1 MNVEEEAV
9 QKTRLSFDDLC
20 RALNMDEEASNGAW
34 RSYEKINKN
43 YTLEGSDLHWLAC
56 ALYVSCRTSVPTV
69 GKGTA
74 EGNYVSLTRIL
85 RSSNQSLIEF
95 FSKMKKWQDMANL
108 PKEFRQSTE
117 KLERNFT
124 VTAVIFKKYVPIFK
138 DIFKP
143 PSDEPPRTHRNRK
156 QKRHPC
162 TVAELFQFCWVL
174 FVHAKGN
181 FPMISDDLVNSYHLL
196 LCAFDL
202 VYSNSLLCSSRK
214 DLLNPTFKGLTEEL
228 NSKDN
233 RPGPGSLCF
242 IEQLCE
248 LHQGEVLD
256 AKGVKEHFWKPF
268 IKKLFERKILKGKE
282 ETLTGFLDPV
292 NFGDSLA
299 SLNRAYEEHVLSSGA
314 LDERIFLGE
323 GAREDINTPGPY
335 LCEGTE
341 NQTASIHKSLAASAL
356 KVSTPLTGRVYLQE
370 TASGTSVFTAMEGI
384 SRLQSLLAG
393 LKHRPS
399 LRLRDMLKACAR
411 NPSENIASRLK
422 EMTKAF
428 LQSYEAKEEGN
439 GGLEK
444 DTVVKYFCLAEAL
457 YYKTLEGIID
467 QEKRRLGDSDLSSIL
482 EQDMFHRSL
491 IACCL
496 EIVIF
501 SYHPPGEFQRILQT
515 FEIPPYHFY
524 KVIEVLVRAEE
535 GLAREVV
542 KHLNHVEEQV
552 LERLAW
558 KESSPL
564 WESIKGAKNHVP
576 SCQEVMPPQYLEDGS
591 CNLHSPKNNELSVNT
606 SGTGKAVSS
615 SSTNL
620 HERYSSPPTAT
631 IRRRLFVDSEMPSDP
646 PAATRVS
653 QPSLVS
659 TIPAGQTVVTMATA
673 TVTANN
679 GQTVTI
685 PVQGIAN
692 ENGGITFIPV
702 QVSVTGQSGPG
713 LQPLTAQALT
723 GSLNTQQ
730 LTTTMPAGTVHTSP
744 TAGKNAK
751 MSPQHGTPNRAQRTG
766 SLCLFFRKV
775 YHLASV
781 RLRDLCVKLD
791 ISTDLRRKI
800 WTCFEYSLVHCT
812 ELMMDRH
819 LDQLLM
825 CAIYVM
831 AKVTKEDK
839 SFQNIMKCYRSQPQ
853 ASSSVYR
860 SVLIT
865 GRKRRHSGKSENNRQ
880 NSLAEGGPEQAAA
893 VASGNSSPLSMRS
906 SSTLPVPQPS
916 SASSTPT
923 RMPGTLPEQEGEEEE
938 KRGDLICF
946 YNHVYI
952 KQIKP
957 FALRY
962 SSSSPKAGAETPPLC
977 PYPSLR
983 IGSPRRVLLSHN
995 HSIYISP
1002 HKNDSPLTPRDKIFY
1017 YISSSPSNRLQEINS
1032 MLRTGETP
1040 TKKRSMV
1047 LEEEQQSPAKRLCQE
1062 NHSALFR
1069 RLQDVAND
1077 RNNSH

>member
-1 MNVEEEAV
+1 SYSCVKMNEEEDAM
-9 QKTRLSFDDLC
+9 QKTRLAFEDLC

-34 RSYEKINKN
+34 SSYENISKN
-43 YTLEGSDLHWLAC
+43 YTLEGSELHWLAC
-56 ALYVSCRTSVPTV
+56 ALYVACRTVVPTV

-85 RSSNQSLIEF
+85 RCSEQSLIEF
-95 FSKMKKWQDMANL
+95 FRKMKKWQDMANL
-108 PKEFRQSTE
+108 SKEFRQSTE

-138 DIFKP
+138 DIFKT
-143 PSDEPPRTHRNRK
+143 PSEEPPRAHRSRK
-156 QKRHPC
+156 QRRHPC
-162 TVAELFQFCWVL
+162 TVAEVFHFCWVL

-196 LCAFDL
+196 LCALDL
-202 VYSNSLLCSSRK
+202 VYSNSLLCSNRK
-214 DLLNPTFKGLTEEL
+214 DLLNPSFKGLPEDFS
-228 NSKDN
+228 NKDYK
-233 RPGPGSLCF
+233 PSSPLCF

-248 LHQGEVLD
+248 LHDGLVLE

-268 IKKLFERKILKGKE
+268 IKRLFERKILKGKE

-299 SLNRAYEEHVLSSGA
+299 SLNRVYEEHILSSGA

-323 GAREDINTPGPY
+323 GAKEDIGTPGPC
-335 LCEGTE
+335 LCEGIE
-341 NQTASIHKSLAASAL
+341 NQEIKSSSAL
-356 KVSTPLTGRVYLQE
+356 KVSTPLTGRKYIQD
-370 TASGTSVFTAMEGI
+370 SGVGTPVSMAMQGVG
-384 SRLQSLLAG
+384 RLHSLLAG

-399 LRLRDMLKACAR
+399 LRLRETLNLGDKLRIKFCSR
-411 NPSENIASRLK
+411 EFQKFTLNYLPLYSYIFLDIAL
-422 EMTKAF
+422 
-428 LQSYEAKEEGN
+428 
-439 GGLEK
+439 
-444 DTVVKYFCLAEAL
+444 KYFCLAEAL

-491 IACCL
+491 VACCL

-501 SYHPPGEFQRILQT
+501 SYRPPGEFQQVLQV
-515 FEIPPYHFY
+515 FDIPPYHFY
-524 KVIEVLVRAEE
+524 KVIEVLVRAED
-535 GLAREVV
+535 GLFREAV

-552 LERLAW
+552 LESLAW
-558 KESSPL
+558 KETSPL
-564 WESIKGAKNHVP
+564 WDSIKGAKNHVP

-591 CNLHSPKNNELSVNT
+591 GSNPQSPRNNELRVFP
-606 SGTGKAVSS
+606 
-615 SSTNL
+615 STTTL
-620 HERYSSPPTAT
+620 HERYSTPPTGT
-631 IRRRLFVDSEMPSDP
+631 VCRRLFVDTDSNSDP
-646 PAATRVS
+646 ATSGRVT
-653 QPSLVS
+653 QAPLVS

-692 ENGGITFIPV
+692 ENGGITFIPMP
-702 QVSVTGQSGPG
+702 VSVTGQSGTG

-723 GSLNTQQ
+723 GTLNTQQ
-730 LTTTMPAGTVHTSP
+730 LTATTPTSTAHTP
-744 TAGKNAK
+744 L
-751 MSPQHGTPNRAQRTG
+751 NRTQRTG
-766 SLCLFFRKV
+766 SLSLFFRKV

-791 ISTDLRRKI
+791 ISTELRRKI

-831 AKVTKEDK
+831 TKVTKEDK

-853 ASSSVYR
+853 ASSSV
-860 SVLIT
+860 
-865 GRKRRHSGKSENNRQ
+865 
-880 NSLAEGGPEQAAA
+880 
-893 VASGNSSPLSMRS
+893 
-906 SSTLPVPQPS
+906 STAIYTICTVK
-916 SASSTPT
+916 TKCV
-923 RMPGTLPEQEGEEEE
+923 EEE
-938 KRGDLICF
+938 RGDLIRF
-946 YNHVYI
+946 YNHIYI
-952 KQIKP
+952 KQIKH

-962 SSSSPKAGAETPPLC
+962 SSSSPKAGTPPLC
-977 PYPSLR
+977 PYPLLR
-983 IGSPRRVLLSHN
+983 IGSPRRVLLSQN

-1002 HKNDSPLTPRDKIFY
+1002 HKSNSPLTPRDKIFY
-1017 YISSSPSNRLQEINS
+1017 YISSSPSNRLREINS
-1032 MLRTGETP
+1032 MIRTGETP
-1040 TKKRSMV
+1040 TKKRSMA

-1062 NHSALFR
+1062 NQTALLR

-1077 RNNSH
+1077 RNSSH

>member
-1 MNVEEEAV
+1 SYSCVKMNEEEDAM
-9 QKTRLSFDDLC
+9 QKTRLAFEDLC

-34 RSYEKINKN
+34 SSYENISKN
-43 YTLEGSDLHWLAC
+43 YTLEGSELHWLAC
-56 ALYVSCRTSVPTV
+56 ALYVACRTVVPTV

-85 RSSNQSLIEF
+85 RCSEQSLIEF
-95 FSKMKKWQDMANL
+95 FRKMKKWQDMANL
-108 PKEFRQSTE
+108 SKEFRQSTE

-138 DIFKP
+138 DIFKT
-143 PSDEPPRTHRNRK
+143 PSEEPPRAHRSRK
-156 QKRHPC
+156 QRRHPC
-162 TVAELFQFCWVL
+162 TVAEVFHFCWVL

-196 LCAFDL
+196 LCALDL
-202 VYSNSLLCSSRK
+202 VYSNSLLCSNRK
-214 DLLNPTFKGLTEEL
+214 DLLNPSFKGLPEDFS
-228 NSKDN
+228 NKDYK
-233 RPGPGSLCF
+233 PSSPLCF

-248 LHQGEVLD
+248 LHDGLVLE

-268 IKKLFERKILKGKE
+268 IKRLFERKILKGKE

-299 SLNRAYEEHVLSSGA
+299 SLNRVYEEHILSSGA

-323 GAREDINTPGPY
+323 GAKEDIGTPGPC
-335 LCEGTE
+335 LCEGIE
-341 NQTASIHKSLAASAL
+341 NQERPSSAL
-356 KVSTPLTGRVYLQE
+356 KVSTPLTGRKYIQD
-370 TASGTSVFTAMEGI
+370 SGVGTPVSMAMQGVG
-384 SRLQSLLAG
+384 RLHSLLAG

-399 LRLRDMLKACAR
+399 DKLRIKFCSREFQKFTLNYLPLYSYIFLD
-411 NPSENIASRLK
+411 IAL
-422 EMTKAF
+422 
-428 LQSYEAKEEGN
+428 
-439 GGLEK
+439 
-444 DTVVKYFCLAEAL
+444 KYFCLAEAL

-491 IACCL
+491 VACCL

-501 SYHPPGEFQRILQT
+501 SYRPPGEFQQVLQV
-515 FEIPPYHFY
+515 FDIPPYHFY
-524 KVIEVLVRAEE
+524 KVIEVLVRAED
-535 GLAREVV
+535 GLFREAV

-552 LERLAW
+552 LESLAW
-558 KESSPL
+558 KETSPL
-564 WESIKGAKNHVP
+564 WDSIKGAKNHVP

-591 CNLHSPKNNELSVNT
+591 GSNPQSPRNNELMFP
-606 SGTGKAVSS
+606 
-615 SSTNL
+615 STTTL
-620 HERYSSPPTAT
+620 HERYSTPPTGT
-631 IRRRLFVDSEMPSDP
+631 VCRRLFVDTDSNSDP
-646 PAATRVS
+646 ATSGRVT
-653 QPSLVS
+653 QAPLVS

-692 ENGGITFIPV
+692 ENGGITFIPMP
-702 QVSVTGQSGPG
+702 VSVTGQSGTG

-723 GSLNTQQ
+723 GTLNTQHPLQ
-730 LTTTMPAGTVHTSP
+730 GAPL
-744 TAGKNAK
+744 
-751 MSPQHGTPNRAQRTG
+751 NRTQRTG
-766 SLCLFFRKV
+766 SLSLFFRKV

-791 ISTDLRRKI
+791 ISTELRRKI

-831 AKVTKEDK
+831 TKVTKEDK

-853 ASSSVYR
+853 ASSSVSTAIYTICT
-860 SVLIT
+860 VKT
-865 GRKRRHSGKSENNRQ
+865 KCVGDADENEKTDD
-880 NSLAEGGPEQAAA
+880 AF
-893 VASGNSSPLSMRS
+893 
-906 SSTLPVPQPS
+906 
-916 SASSTPT
+916 SAP
-923 RMPGTLPEQEGEEEE
+923 PEQEEEEE
-938 KRGDLICF
+938 RGDLIRF
-946 YNHVYI
+946 YNHIYI
-952 KQIKP
+952 KQIKH

-962 SSSSPKAGAETPPLC
+962 SSSSPKAGTETPPLC
-977 PYPSLR
+977 PYPLLR
-983 IGSPRRVLLSHN
+983 IGSPRRVLLSQN

-1002 HKNDSPLTPRDKIFY
+1002 HKSNSPLTPRDKIFY
-1017 YISSSPSNRLQEINS
+1017 YISSSPSNRLREINS
-1032 MLRTGETP
+1032 MIRTGETP
-1040 TKKRSMV
+1040 TKKRSMA

-1062 NHSALFR
+1062 NQTALLR

-1077 RNNSH
+1077 RNSSH